1 MCFSFLEILL
11 SILLFHFILPP
22 FSLNQS
28 HSDITCFTEAILL
41 FFQLQQ
47 EEPYTFVSC
56 RRPLSF
62 SNALGS
68 VYFTWFSH
76 FFYIPR
82 VAFFSLYSS
91 LNMVVSS
98 QIQDLPLVVLSVHT
112 ECSVNTL
119 LWIHVVV
126 GKEMCILPSPISS
139 LILFYWSGIL
149 FHPIAWFPGSLNW
162 YCTWKIT
169 VFACSAISC
178 ICPHLKDIFHRMHQ
192 ASKRS
197 LCFLLTFWA

>member
-1 MCFSFLEILL
+1 MFFSASSADCNLMCFSFLEILL

-68 VYFTWFSH
+68 CLFHLVQS
-76 FFYIPR
+76 FFFIYP
-82 VAFFSLYSS
+82 VLLFFSLYSS

-119 LWIHVVV
+119 LWIHAVV
-126 GKEMCILPSPISS
+126 GKEMCLLPSPISS
-139 LILFYWSGIL
+139 LMLFY
-149 FHPIAWFPGSLNW
+149 
-162 YCTWKIT
+162 
-169 VFACSAISC
+169 
-178 ICPHLKDIFHRMHQ
+178 
-192 ASKRS
+192 
-197 LCFLLTFWA
+197 